1 MKTRYMKTVNKWIYA
16 ALISLATV
24 TFVSCDD
31 FLDQYPDD
39 RDVLDN
45 FFQSPADL
53 QAATGPLY
61 NQVWFD
67 FNDKFFYGLGDGRSN
82 NLFSPYS
89 DKSNDYI
96 SAYVTFTE
104 TQLTGSLVSAW
115 QSFYNV
121 IAQANNVINN
131 VRDKSKNVTEAQKN
145 AAIAEARFM
154 RGTAFWYL
162 ASIWGDVIVYE
173 DQTELIKNYVVPKNP
188 RLDVMEFAVRDLEF
202 AAKYLPET
210 SADGRL
216 TRYSGFGMLAKLY
229 LSMAGLKGEG
239 VNSGVRSQEYLDLAA
254 KAAKIVCESS
264 TYKLM
269 EDYADLFF
277 IKNNNNSESLFALQ
291 WIANG
296 DYGVTNT
303 QQAYFAYSSQITGE
317 RDGWGA
323 YTIASYEIINFYDRR
338 DQVRRKAT
346 WMGKGDFYAEIDKG
360 NGGLEVNNTAH
371 DMANVKKGVVGS
383 AKDNEGN
390 VSFMNSALN
399 TYMLRLADVYLLYA
413 EAILGN
419 SASTS
424 DAEAL
429 KYFNLVRTRTKDLPA
444 LASITYKDLQYERRV
459 ELAMEGQYWY
469 DLVRR
474 SYYQQQEVL
483 NYLNDQERE
492 AIYTFDPKTYT
503 VTKKADAPSHDIALA
518 TPDKLLLPI
527 PESEISKNP
536 LLGRDKAPVPYKFTE
551 EKINLF
557 E

>member
-1 MKTRYMKTVNKWIYA
+1 MYTRTINKWIYKT
-16 ALISLATV
+16 LISLITV
-24 TFVSCDD
+24 LFVACND
-31 FLDQYPDD
+31 FLDQYPNDSYTM
-39 RDVLDN
+39 DN
-45 FFQSPADL
+45 FLQSPADL
-53 QAATGPLY
+53 QVATGPLY
-61 NQVWFD
+61 NIVWFD

-96 SAYVTFTE
+96 TAYVTFTE
-104 TQLTGSLVSAW
+104 MQLTGSLVAAW

-121 IAQANNVINN
+121 IPQANNVINN
-131 VRDKSKNVTEAQKN
+131 IRAKAKNVTEEQKN

-162 ASIWGDVIVYE
+162 ASIWGDVIIYE
-173 DQTELIKNYVVPKNP
+173 DQTKLISNYVVPKNP
-188 RLDVMEFAVRDLEF
+188 RLDVMEFAIRDLEF
-202 AAKYLPET
+202 AAKHLPET
-210 SADGRL
+210 AAKGRL

-254 KAAKIVCESS
+254 KAAKIVCESNA
-264 TYKLM
+264 YKLM
-269 EDYADLFF
+269 DNYEDLFM
-277 IKNNNNSESLFALQ
+277 IQNNNNSESLFALQ

-296 DYGVTNT
+296 SYGVTNT
-303 QQAYFAYSSQITGE
+303 QQAFFAYTSQITG
-317 RDGWGA
+317 DDAAWGA
-323 YTIASYEIINFYDRR
+323 YTIASYDMMKFYDPR
-338 DQVRRKAT
+338 DQKRRKAT
-346 WMGKGDFYAEIDKG
+346 WMGKGDSIPEINKE
-360 NGGLEVNNTAH
+360 NGGFLVDNTAH

-383 AKDNEGN
+383 PKDTEGK
-390 VSFMNSALN
+390 SSRMNSALN

-419 SASTS
+419 NHSTS
-424 DAEAL
+424 NAEAL
-429 KYFNLVRTRTKDLPA
+429 KYFNLVRTRTKDLPPKEN
-444 LASITYKDLQYERRV
+444 ITYEDILYERRV

-474 SYYQQQEVL
+474 SYYKQQEVL

-492 AIYTFDPKTYT
+492 AIYTYDPKTNVT
-503 VTKKADAPSHDIALA
+503 VKKEDAPSHDIALA
-518 TPDKLLLPI
+518 TPDKLLLPV

-536 LLGRDKAPVPYKFTE
+536 LLGKDKEPVRYEFKE
-551 EKINLF
+551 EKIVLF